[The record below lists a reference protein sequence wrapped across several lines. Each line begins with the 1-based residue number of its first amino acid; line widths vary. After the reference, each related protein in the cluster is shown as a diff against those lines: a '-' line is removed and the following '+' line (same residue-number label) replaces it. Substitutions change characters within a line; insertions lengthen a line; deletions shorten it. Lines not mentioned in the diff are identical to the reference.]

1 VNHRLTIPLDSVD
14 VPNESVIRLVPR
26 QLDAVF
32 GSVLIPG
39 QISLLHGPER
49 APLTMLA
56 HAVAVAAVK
65 SGGKSIFLDS
75 SNNYSPRIA
84 RALCKSS
91 AFPER
96 VLKRITVGQVMS
108 LRDLEDFA
116 KQVAD
121 LTDVTVVVLD
131 SLTGVLNL
139 TGAPGSKGRQRKL
152 FAALDVL
159 RNFVNT
165 NHVHLLMTD
174 HSTKKRSTGKPSPI
188 GGNIVIHGVDS
199 LVRVD
204 RLDVMANAVRL
215 LVERSPV
222 SPPPGGVVVRIS
234 ANGIKSI
241 AAR

>member
-1 VNHRLTIPLDSVD
+1 MTIPLDSVD

>member
-1 VNHRLTIPLDSVD
+1 MTIPLDSVD
-14 VPNESVIRLVPR
+14 VPDESVIRLVPK

-32 GSVLIPG
+32 GSVLIPR

-49 APLTMLA
+49 SPLTLLA

-65 SGGKSIFLDS
+65 SGGKSVFLDS
-75 SNNYSPRIA
+75 GSNYSPKIA
-84 RALCKSS
+84 RTFCRSS

-96 VLKRITVGQVMS
+96 VLKGITVGQVMS
-108 LRDLEDFA
+108 LRNLEDTA
-116 KQVAD
+116 KQATD
-121 LTDVTVVVLD
+121 MADVTIVILD

-152 FAALDVL
+152 FAALEVL
-159 RNFVNT
+159 RKLVNT

-188 GGNIVIHGVDS
+188 GGNVLVHGVDS

-204 RLDVMANAVRL
+204 RLDVMADAVRL

>member
-1 VNHRLTIPLDSVD
+1 MNQRLTIPLDSVD
-14 VPNESVIRLVPR
+14 VPDESVIRLVPK

-49 APLTMLA
+49 SPLTLLV

-65 SGGKSIFLDS
+65 SGGKSVFLDS
-75 SNNYSPRIA
+75 GSNYSPKVA
-84 RALCKSS
+84 RTLCRSS

-96 VLKRITVGQVMS
+96 VLKGITVGQVMS
-108 LRDLEDFA
+108 LRNLEDTA
-116 KQVAD
+116 KQATD
-121 LTDVTVVVLD
+121 MADVTIVILD

-152 FAALDVL
+152 FAALEVL
-159 RNFVNT
+159 RKLVNT

-174 HSTKKRSTGKPSPI
+174 HSTKKWSTGKPSPI
-188 GGNIVIHGVDS
+188 GGNVLVHGVDS

-204 RLDVMANAVRL
+204 RLDVMADAVRL